1 MEQGQLADTT
11 PSMVH
16 GAMNSSVIPMVIA
29 TKAVAKYL
37 EKTKDLA
44 SRKIRVNAVSPSAG
58 VLADVM
64 GIPPLK
70 EPRSPIL
77 PHQVPKLDDVTQAVA
92 FLASDESLFI
102 TGENICVDGG
112 YHASGI
118 AF

>member
-1 MEQGQLADTT
+1 MSQAAINYFTETSAL
-11 PSMVH
+11 
-16 GAMNSSVIPMVIA
+16 
-29 TKAVAKYL
+29 
-37 EKTKDLA
+37 DLA

-58 VLADVM
+58 VFTDVM

-77 PHQVPKLDDVTQAVA
+77 PHKVPTLDDVTQAVA